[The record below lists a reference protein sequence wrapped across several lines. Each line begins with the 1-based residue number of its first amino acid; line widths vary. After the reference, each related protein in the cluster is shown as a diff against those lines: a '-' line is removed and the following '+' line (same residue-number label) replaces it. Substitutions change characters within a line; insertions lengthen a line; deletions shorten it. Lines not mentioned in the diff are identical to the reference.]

1 MNSPIPQARI
11 LVVDDDRELANV
23 ISQHIR
29 AQGMCAAVAG
39 DVDSFAAAMRN
50 DALPDLILLD
60 LLLKQQDG
68 LDLLR
73 QLRKD
78 CDIPVII
85 MTGHRRDEIDRVVG
99 LELGADDYLA
109 KPFGLHEMTAR
120 VRAVLRRHATQARR
134 PAQRTLYRFGDWS
147 FDTEARTL
155 AAEEGPLFTLTKS
168 EYALLHAFVQ
178 APQRVLTRELL
189 LRSTRVH
196 EDVFDRSIDV
206 QILRLRR
213 KLERD
218 PQNPHYIV
226 THRGAG
232 YMLAAD
238 VTIIS

>member
-1 MNSPIPQARI
+1 MNSPNPKARI
-11 LVVDDDRELANV
+11 LVVDDDQELASV
-23 ISQHIR
+23 ISRHIQS
-29 AQGMCAAVAG
+29 QGMYAAVAG
-39 DVDSFAAAMRN
+39 DADAFALAMHG
-50 DALPDLILLD
+50 DPKPDLVLLD

-78 CDIPVII
+78 SDLPVII

-120 VRAVLRRHATQARR
+120 IRAVLRRHAMHARR
-134 PAQRTLYRFGDWS
+134 PAQRKLYRFGDWL
-147 FDTEARTL
+147 FDSEARTL
-155 AAEEGPLFTLTKS
+155 SADQGHVFTLTNS
-168 EYALLHAFVQ
+168 EYALLHAFLQ
-178 APQRVLTRELL
+178 APQRVLSRELL

-218 PQNPHYIV
+218 PQNPCYIV

-238 VTIIS
+238 VAVEL